1 MSSALQLYQ
10 KMRRNPANVRFAQ
23 IVRLAEE
30 SGFLEARVRGSH
42 HIFRHPEHRG
52 AVLNL
57 QDHKGQAKPYQVRQ
71 LLALVE
77 EYRLLEER

>member
-1 MSSALQLYQ
+1 MSGTPRLYE
-10 KMRRNPANVRFAQ
+10 KIRRNPANVRFAQ
-23 IVRLAEE
+23 IVKLAEE
-30 SGFLEARVRGSH
+30 SGFIEARVSGSH

-77 EYRLLEER
+77 EYRLLEEW